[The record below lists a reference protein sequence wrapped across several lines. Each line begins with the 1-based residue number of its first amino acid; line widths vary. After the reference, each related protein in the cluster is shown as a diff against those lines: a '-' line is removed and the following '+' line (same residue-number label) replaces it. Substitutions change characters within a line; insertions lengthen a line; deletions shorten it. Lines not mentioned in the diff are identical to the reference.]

1 MVTVKPGWVNTKM
14 IKGLNL
20 PKIMTS
26 NVNFVG
32 NKIFIAHKSK
42 KNTLYVPQYWSI
54 IMLIYRMVPEFIF
67 KIYSKY
73 F

>member
-67 KIYSKY
+67 KIY
-73 F
+73 